1 MADGGIAHRR
11 IDIDGLSMAYAE
23 IGDGDPIVF
32 LHGNPTSSYLWR
44 NIMPTLADLGRC
56 IAPDLIGMGASDKLP
71 ESGPGA
77 YRFVDHS
84 RWLDGFFESMDL
96 GENVTLVIHDWGS
109 ALGFHWAARHPDAV
123 RAIAYMEAIVEPMAW
138 DDLPP
143 GDVPIFK
150 SFRGPEGEKLVL
162 DDNVFVEEV
171 LPADVLRDLGDEEM
185 AAYRAPYLNP
195 GEDRRPMLT
204 WPRELPF
211 DGEPADVVA
220 AVEAYGAF
228 MAGSPVPKLFIN
240 ADPGSILTGRHR
252 KFCRTW
258 ANQTEVTVPGIHY
271 IQEDSSPEIAAALV
285 TWLEPQVRP

>member
-1 MADGGIAHRR
+1 
-11 IDIDGLSMAYAE
+11 MAYAE
-23 IGDGDPIVF
+23 IGEGDPIVF

-44 NIMPTLADLGRC
+44 NIMPELAGLGRC

-77 YRFVDHS
+77 YRFVDQS
-84 RWLDGFFESMDL
+84 RWLDAFIERMAL
-96 GENVTLVIHDWGS
+96 GGNVTLVIHDWGS
-109 ALGFHWAARHPDAV
+109 ALGFHWAARHADAV

-143 GDVPIFK
+143 GDVPVFK
-150 SFRGPEGEKLVL
+150 AFRGPEGEKMVL
-162 DDNVFVEEV
+162 SDNVFIEEV
-171 LPADVLRDLGDEEM
+171 LPADVLRDLSDDEM
-185 AAYRAPYLNP
+185 AAYRAPFQAA
-195 GEDRRPMLT
+195 GEGRRPMLT

-228 MAGSPVPKLFIN
+228 MANAEMPKLFIN
-240 ADPGSILTGRHR
+240 AEPGSILTGRHR
-252 KFCRTW
+252 DFCRTW
-258 ANQTEVTVPGIHY
+258 PNQTEVTVPGIHY

-285 TWLEPQVRP
+285 AWLKPQLRP

>member
-1 MADGGIAHRR
+1 MTRRR

-23 IGDGDPIVF
+23 IGEGDPIVF

-44 NIMPTLADLGRC
+44 NIMPELAGLGRC

-77 YRFVDHS
+77 YRFVDQS
-84 RWLDGFFESMDL
+84 RWLDAFIERMAL
-96 GENVTLVIHDWGS
+96 GGNVTLVIHDWGS
-109 ALGFHWAARHPDAV
+109 ALGFHWAARHADAV

-143 GDVPIFK
+143 GDVPVFK
-150 SFRGPEGEKLVL
+150 AFRGPEGEKMVL
-162 DDNVFVEEV
+162 SDNVFIEEV
-171 LPADVLRDLGDEEM
+171 LPADVLRDLSDDEM
-185 AAYRAPYLNP
+185 AAYRAPFQAA
-195 GEDRRPMLT
+195 GEGRRPMLT

-228 MAGSPVPKLFIN
+228 MANAEMPKLFIN
-240 ADPGSILTGRHR
+240 AEPGSILTGRHR
-252 KFCRTW
+252 DFCRTW
-258 ANQTEVTVPGIHY
+258 PNQTEVTVPGIHY

-285 TWLEPQVRP
+285 AWLKPQLRP